1 MQQAFLI
8 DTPGIMQP
16 SLAPEDGLKLAL
28 TGAIKENIVD
38 TITLADYLLFL
49 LNRKGQVCSGPLFAC
64 GVCGRGKDRQNHAL
78 S

>member
-49 LNRKGQVCSGPLFAC
+49 LNRKGQVCSGPLFAS
-64 GVCGRGKDRQNHAL
+64 GVSGRGKDGQNHPV